1 AADDPAAAHG
11 ALETALDAAAEQGVV
26 RPLRDR
32 AAELHPLLSEHLE
45 WGSAHEA
52 LVARLLVAEEV
63 APAPRASAWDLTP
76 RERDVLACL
85 RSSLTSDEIAAS
97 LFLSINT
104 VKTHMR
110 AIYRKLG
117 VDGRRA
123 AVRVAVQRGL
133 L

>member
-1 AADDPAAAHG
+1 M
-11 ALETALDAAAEQGVV
+11 
-26 RPLRDR
+26 
-32 AAELHPLLSEHLE
+32 
-45 WGSAHEA
+45 
-52 LVARLLVAEEV
+52 
-63 APAPRASAWDLTP
+63 TP

-85 RSSLTSDEIAAS
+85 RSSLTSEEIAGS

-123 AVRVAVQRGL
+123 AVRTAVQRGL